1 MSSSSTHGQET
12 RVRIIRAAAERLE
25 RHPAE
30 PITMSDVAR
39 DAGISRQA
47 VYLHFGDRTEL
58 LLEVSRQADRGART
72 PARQRR
78 VDQAATARQALRE
91 AIAVQADIKP
101 RLRGIATAL
110 DTLRRTDDAANA
122 AWQEREQARL
132 DRCRDVVRRL
142 ETEAELAPEYSVE
155 DAAQLLWAVTSQRVW
170 DDLVVDQGW
179 TQARYR
185 ARLTKLLD
193 DALVKGH

>member
-1 MSSSSTHGQET
+1 
-12 RVRIIRAAAERLE
+12 
-25 RHPAE
+25 
-30 PITMSDVAR
+30 MSDVAR

-58 LLEVSRQADRGART
+58 LLEVSRQADRDART

-78 VDQAATARQALRE
+78 IDQAATARQALHE
-91 AIAVQADIKP
+91 AIAVQAEIKP
-101 RLRGIATAL
+101 KLRGIATAL

-142 ETEAELAPEYSVE
+142 KAEAELAPEYSVE

-185 ARLTKLLD
+185 ARVTKLLD